1 MAFGLMAY
9 LPIRAYAVD
18 ITNYVLTYPVTRKHN
33 YLTRGYMPAHDDTP
47 AHLAL
52 DINPKPDSA
61 SQSTN
66 IEVMAAGDGK
76 VIAVFTGCN
85 NWNGYGKPCEDRGLC
100 NPNDGYSGSTDINTG
115 KKDEKGKNIY
125 KKSYNCMCNHSFG
138 NGVIIYHPSTKTYS
152 SYAHMKNS
160 ITVKVGDNVVAGQL
174 IGYMGSYANS
184 TGMHLHFDILNST
197 A

>member
-1 MAFGLMAY
+1 MGRLWKLGGEGMKRFISAVLSLVMAFGLMAY

-85 NWNGYGKPCEDRGLC
+85 NWNGYGKPCEVFATQTMVIVAQL
-100 NPNDGYSGSTDINTG
+100 ILILV
-115 KKDEKGKNIY
+115 KKTKKEKIYIKNHIIV
-125 KKSYNCMCNHSFG
+125 C
-138 NGVIIYHPSTKTYS
+138 VIILLE
-152 SYAHMKNS
+152 M
-160 ITVKVGDNVVAGQL
+160 VL
-174 IGYMGSYANS
+174 
-184 TGMHLHFDILNST
+184 
-197 A
+197 